1 MFPTINIGAL
11 QLPVYPLAWGAAI
24 FVIGALSFHRLVN
37 GGVPAGHASRA
48 VLLTIW
54 GGFLG
59 AFLARVLLSLS
70 QSLALTGEAKAHSGL
85 SFVGVIIGGSAVG
98 LIWARRYPFSLLRGL
113 DLGWIVTP
121 LGQAIGRIG
130 CIGAGCCYGK
140 LTDGPLAMYLP
151 NVHGEWAWRYPTQLM
166 ALIANLLIFVTLLA
180 VERYG
185 KHRASLKARAGLRP
199 CPRGAT
205 PDHTW
210 PFDGFLFLL
219 YVELYSL
226 KRFILEFLRADAEP
240 VLGPLTV
247 THVLCGVI
255 TIITLVILTGRALRT
270 RTTHNN
276 HF

>member
-1 MFPTINIGAL
+1 MFPTITIGSL
-11 QLPVYPLAWGAAI
+11 QLPVYPLAWGAGI
-24 FVIGALSFHRLVN
+24 FVIGALSFHRLVQ
-37 GGVPAGHASRA
+37 GGVPSQQASRA

-70 QSLALTGEAKAHSGL
+70 QSLALTGQAHAHSGL
-85 SFVGVIIGGSAVG
+85 SFVGVILGGSAVG
-98 LIWARRYPFSLLRGL
+98 LLWARRYPFPLLRGL
-113 DLGWIVTP
+113 DLGWIATP

-130 CIGAGCCYGK
+130 CIAAGCCYGK

-151 NVHGEWAWRYPTQLM
+151 DVQGEWAWRYPTQLM
-166 ALIANLLIFVTLLA
+166 ALIANLLIFFTLLA

-185 KHRASLKARAGLRP
+185 KRRASS
-199 CPRGAT
+199 
-205 PDHTW
+205 DHTW

-226 KRFILEFLRADAEP
+226 KRFSLEFLRADAEP

-247 THVLCGVI
+247 THFLCGAIIATVTLYI
-255 TIITLVILTGRALRT
+255 THRLYKRDVSYAGSL
-270 RTTHNN
+270 
-276 HF
+276 

>member
-113 DLGWIVTP
+113 DLGWVATP

-151 NVHGEWAWRYPTQLM
+151 NVNGEWARRYPTQLM

-185 KHRASLKARAGLRP
+185 KHRASPG
-199 CPRGAT
+199 
-205 PDHTW
+205 HTW

-219 YVELYSL
+219 YVELYSI
-226 KRFILEFLRADAEP
+226 KRFSLEFLRADAEP
-240 VLGPLTV
+240 VMGPLTV
-247 THVLCGVI
+247 THILCGAI